1 MGAGES
7 PVQRASLEF
16 VAELTRWRLERGLSK
31 KQLAA
36 AMGFD
41 PSYVSHVEARRH
53 RPTEDFARRAET
65 ILQTGGTLW
74 ERFRRY
80 DELRIGARLASRL
93 AGASESWLPPG
104 TGLVV
109 DNEAATLSYVDDAY
123 VCTIRRSL
131 YNAGTEPVTRFP
143 MRIAIDRYPDDPA
156 RSNAHHRGHPLTW
169 EELDLAGSC
178 DGEPMLWR
186 SKSDRDASK
195 EAWLLFEND
204 QGRFPLYP
212 GQRATISYTYRVSKD
227 KWGPYFQRAVRLP
240 TRKLSIEL
248 DFPVTLRPSVWGVE
262 TSLSA
267 ESAPLRTP
275 ITLGYTGDG
284 RVVYSWRTDT
294 PTLHAWY
301 RLEWRFRGSRA
312 AATEWGATSSVASV
326 EPTPIVSDRVAGD
339 GAAEPCSGQPDPAC
353 VGHPDAPSQVEGL
366 LLVADEQVLE
376 SVISDHSPSRDLTG
390 RGAASDQMRAAGIV
404 QRGARL
410 LQSPMRRFDL
420 PREAS
425 MAVDVITRLTE
436 ALERVCALHP
446 FVKGIGLSA
455 PQIGL
460 NWAAAVVRPAGDSNT
475 VITLLNPR
483 IVAESPEQDER
494 YEGCLSFF
502 DVRGLVVRP
511 LRITVERELP
521 TGDTVMEEYERAI
534 ARLVAHE
541 IDHLEGRL
549 YLDRIDSEERL
560 LPVEEYRD
568 TGRPWRY

>member
-1 MGAGES
+1 
-7 PVQRASLEF
+7 
-16 VAELTRWRLERGLSK
+16 
-31 KQLAA
+31 
-36 AMGFD
+36 
-41 PSYVSHVEARRH
+41 
-53 RPTEDFARRAET
+53 
-65 ILQTGGTLW
+65 
-74 ERFRRY
+74 
-80 DELRIGARLASRL
+80 
-93 AGASESWLPPG
+93 
-104 TGLVV
+104 
-109 DNEAATLSYVDDAY
+109 
-123 VCTIRRSL
+123 
-131 YNAGTEPVTRFP
+131 
-143 MRIAIDRYPDDPA
+143 
-156 RSNAHHRGHPLTW
+156 
-169 EELDLAGSC
+169 
-178 DGEPMLWR
+178 
-186 SKSDRDASK
+186 
-195 EAWLLFEND
+195 
-204 QGRFPLYP
+204 
-212 GQRATISYTYRVSKD
+212 
-227 KWGPYFQRAVRLP
+227 
-240 TRKLSIEL
+240 
-248 DFPVTLRPSVWGVE
+248 
-262 TSLSA
+262 
-267 ESAPLRTP
+267 
-275 ITLGYTGDG
+275 
-284 RVVYSWRTDT
+284 
-294 PTLHAWY
+294 
-301 RLEWRFRGSRA
+301 
-312 AATEWGATSSVASV
+312 
-326 EPTPIVSDRVAGD
+326 
-339 GAAEPCSGQPDPAC
+339 
-353 VGHPDAPSQVEGL
+353 
-366 LLVADEQVLE
+366 
-376 SVISDHSPSRDLTG
+376 
-390 RGAASDQMRAAGIV
+390 MRAAGIV